1 MRLLISLINYFYYK
15 TTLAKKIAFY
25 ICEEYLLQHYENIF
39 NKLDPNTYDIM
50 TTNLK
55 SSDVIS
61 AIEEKIALKKKL
73 REAKKAS
80 DDSAT
85 KKISKKIDKIE
96 DKLHSTPLSKT

>member
-1 MRLLISLINYFYYK
+1 MFRDAI
-15 TTLAKKIAFY
+15 
-25 ICEEYLLQHYENIF
+25 
-39 NKLDPNTYDIM
+39 NTYDIM

-73 REAKKAS
+73 REAKKEH
-80 DDSAT
+80 DTSAT
-85 KKISKKIDKIE
+85 KKLTKKIDKIE

>member
-1 MRLLISLINYFYYK
+1 
-15 TTLAKKIAFY
+15 
-25 ICEEYLLQHYENIF
+25 
-39 NKLDPNTYDIM
+39 M

-55 SSDVIS
+55 STDVIS

-73 REAKKAS
+73 REAKKDHDTSAS
-80 DDSAT
+80 